1 MKVSPTEPW
10 KSRAEKLYSKLQE
23 SVDTQKEL
31 LQRAD
36 EVRRL
41 QKGIEQQ
48 EVLAQEATLKLGFL
62 ERKLTLVQDEVRKR
76 IIGL

>member
-62 ERKLTLVQDEVRKR
+62 ERKLTLVQDEVRKS